1 MAKFGLEVAI
11 KGAAALM
18 TCGCL
23 LRSGPSF
30 LGPVVD
36 ALGINSASAV
46 QSLPGDIGNLVS
58 ANADGLLPYPL
69 ILAGTIAVGAAQP

>member
-18 TCGCL
+18 TVGCL
-23 LRSGPSF
+23 LRSGPNF

-36 ALGINSASAV
+36 A
-46 QSLPGDIGNLVS
+46 SLPGDIGNLVS